1 MADDSDRRGGS
12 GSGRKKKEG
21 GGGAAAVVLLALIGV
36 VIASN
41 DRGSPTGGTPL
52 ARARAAAHRGD
63 GDAAWRALS
72 LTGSTAATD
81 RTSRCA
87 ANSFGQVRTFFL
99 RTPCRLLQ
107 RELLGVHDDKGNM
120 TFLAI
125 NWISM
130 RTTAEARRLKA
141 LLDSDGSGDISP
153 IGATVLR
160 GQHVR
165 FSGAYYAS
173 RQDGSVL
180 VVAEST
186 AVRGRPSSTLLHQVA
201 DVGAEFPTP

>member
-21 GGGAAAVVLLALIGV
+21 GGAAAVVLIALIGV

-41 DRGSPTGGTPL
+41 DRGSPTGDPPL

-63 GDAAWRALS
+63 YDAAWRALS
-72 LTGSTAATD
+72 LTGGTAASD
-81 RTSRCA
+81 RTARCA
-87 ANSFGQVRTFFL
+87 ANSFGQVRDFFL
-99 RTPCRLLQ
+99 RTPCQLLQ
-107 RELLGVHDDKGNM
+107 RELLGVHDDKGSL

-130 RTTAEARRLKA
+130 RTTAEARRLKT
-141 LLDSDGSGDISP
+141 LMDTDNSGDISP
-153 IGATVLR
+153 IGAAVLR
-160 GQHVR
+160 SQHVR

-186 AVRGRPSSTLLHQVA
+186 AVRGHPSSTLLHRVA
-201 DVGAEFPTP
+201 DVGAEFPAP